1 MSEALNAFLAYD
13 KEPEKEVYIKRF
25 GVNFKVKPI
34 TNDEYYDL
42 RERASYSVGKGA
54 NQTTE
59 MNDRELDALLV
70 AKGLV
75 EPNFS
80 DAKVLA
86 KFDAMDASDVVAK
99 SLYVGEIKLLQEAI
113 LRLSGFDD
121 GEEEIEEA
129 KN

>member
-1 MSEALNAFLAYD
+1 MSDALNAFLSYN

-42 RERASYSVGKGA
+42 RERASYSVGKGS

-59 MNDRELDALLV
+59 VNERELDALLV
-70 AKGLV
+70 AQGLV
-75 EPNFS
+75 EPDFS
-80 DAKVLA
+80 NAKALE
-86 KFDAMDASDVVAK
+86 KHNAMDAADVVGKA
-99 SLYVGEIKLLQEAI
+99 LYVGEIKTLQEAI

-121 GEEEIEEA
+121 GEEEIEAA

>member
-1 MSEALNAFLAYD
+1 MSDALHAFLSYD
-13 KEPEKEVYIKRF
+13 KEPEKEVYIKRY

-42 RERASYSVGKGA
+42 RERASYSVGKGS

-59 MNDRELDALLV
+59 VNERELDALLV
-70 AKGLV
+70 AEGLV
-75 EPNFS
+75 DPDFS
-80 DAKVLA
+80 KSEVLA
-86 KFDAMDASDVVAK
+86 KHNAMDAADVVGKA
-99 SLYVGEIKLLQEAI
+99 LYVGEIKTLQEAI

-121 GEEEIEEA
+121 GEEEIEAA